1 MTYLRILPN
10 ELLLNLSLYLNYI
23 ETILACEFLKC
34 EQVDL
39 WLYKIR
45 QELGYSNDFI
55 NEYVY
60 DKQNNIT
67 KSLLPINEKYLEL
80 KARKGVD
87 FGTEFYQSAKILIMR
102 ASRLRDFQLAN
113 TLTMYLLTIN
123 KIDSNNEYYLDA
135 LQGTIAVGN
144 FALTN
149 RIINLIRTDYP
160 YLAVD
165 LKEAI
170 IKGIYENGDLSLLDT
185 FGVKNSEVETKYIIP
200 GLAAAGN
207 LDQLKKYTIT
217 RDDERY
223 YAWRGQG
230 IMTNAVYLGRK
241 NIIDYYKLNETDVF
255 PAQVIMSGYINL
267 LHDIT
272 KSSHADQNRI
282 LVHLVARGYLEEIE
296 KYRDLLIPSHT
307 IKNII
312 RLVLNHNH
320 LDVLDYIYKLHPTEV
335 KAEIDILFSRYAIWG
350 TVLDITLAYL
360 YRNGLI
366 TAKQLEDIP
375 DVVINQMKRY
385 NNIDTVNYILQFK
398 YQ

>member
-10 ELLLNLSLYLNYI
+10 ELLLNLSLYFNYI
-23 ETILACEFLKC
+23 ETVLACEFLKC

-67 KSLLPINEKYLEL
+67 KSLLPLNEKYLEL

-87 FGTEFYQSAKILIMR
+87 FGTEFYQNGRILIMR
-102 ASRLRDFQLAN
+102 ASRLKDFQLAN
-113 TLTMYLLTIN
+113 NLTMYVLNIN
-123 KIDSNNEYYLDA
+123 KININSNDDYYLDA
-135 LQGTIAVGN
+135 LQGAIAVGN
-144 FALTN
+144 FALVN

-160 YLAVD
+160 D
-165 LKEAI
+165 FSFTLKPAI

-185 FGVKNSEVETKYIIP
+185 FGVKNSEVENKYIIP

-217 RDDERY
+217 RQDELY

-282 LVHLVARGYLEEIE
+282 LVHLLARGYLEEIE
-296 KYRDLLIPSHT
+296 KYR
-307 IKNII
+307 
-312 RLVLNHNH
+312 R
-320 LDVLDYIYKLHPTEV
+320 
-335 KAEIDILFSRYAIWG
+335 F
-350 TVLDITLAYL
+350 
-360 YRNGLI
+360 
-366 TAKQLEDIP
+366 
-375 DVVINQMKRY
+375 INSFPY
-385 NNIDTVNYILQFK
+385 N
-398 YQ
+398 